1 MSGKIANQMKYTYCI
16 LKNKFFFD
24 EVFDRIFVKT
34 TKHLSNWSRKFDIKI
49 IDRFGPNGFSI
60 TTRGFSWCMCQ
71 IQTGYI
77 FNYAFYIIFAIV
89 VCITVFVAK
98 YLFGA

>member
-1 MSGKIANQMKYTYCI
+1 MKFIYCVI
-16 LKNKFFFD
+16 KNKFFFD
-24 EVFDRIFVKT
+24 EIFDRLFVKS
-34 TKHLSNWSRKFDIKI
+34 TKYLSSISRKFDKKI
-49 IDRFGPNGFSI
+49 IDRLGPNGFGVA
-60 TTRGFSWCMCQ
+60 TRGFSWCVCQ

-89 VCITVFVAK
+89 VCITMFVAK